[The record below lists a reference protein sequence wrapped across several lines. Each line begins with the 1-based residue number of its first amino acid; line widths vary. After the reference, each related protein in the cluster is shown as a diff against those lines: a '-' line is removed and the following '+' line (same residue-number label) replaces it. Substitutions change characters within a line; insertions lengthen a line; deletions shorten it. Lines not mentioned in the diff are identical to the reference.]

1 MQSMDIAVAARPM
14 QELLAIAA
22 DLPAPADITA
32 ANFTDRPYTRIPVER
47 SDDTEVII
55 IGFAEGQTSSVH
67 DHRTSRCVVRVVS
80 GKVLETLFRRLADG
94 TLEPISS
101 RVLSAGDISGLEPD
115 EVHQVTNLDPAGT
128 MLLNVY
134 SPPTVW
140 EDDAA
145 DRRMDA
151 EQNDLTQRKPK

>member
-1 MQSMDIAVAARPM
+1 MSNTQSAVDARPM
-14 QELLAIAA
+14 RELLQLAA
-22 DLPAPADITA
+22 DLPAPADITP
-32 ANFTDRPYTRIPVER
+32 ANFSDRPYTRIPVER
-47 SDDTEVII
+47 TDDTEII
-55 IGFAEGQTSSVH
+55 VIGFSEGQTSSVH

-115 EVHQVTNLDPAGT
+115 EVHQVCNLDPAGT

-134 SPPTVW
+134 SPPTAW
-140 EDDAA
+140 EDESPMASNEPSLDASA
-145 DRRMDA
+145 G
-151 EQNDLTQRKPK
+151 RKPR